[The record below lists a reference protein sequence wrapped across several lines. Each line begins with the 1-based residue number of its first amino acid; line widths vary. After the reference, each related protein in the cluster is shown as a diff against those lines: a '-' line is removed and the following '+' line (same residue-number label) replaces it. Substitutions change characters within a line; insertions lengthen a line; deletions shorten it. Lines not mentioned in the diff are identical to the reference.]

1 MGLDVVGFSGMGL
14 DVGDSVVAF
23 GTCTSPSLPCPAIV
37 GTILVV
43 EMVTSDRL
51 PSASFSDCLSL
62 LSERASG
69 VGGSS

>member
-1 MGLDVVGFSGMGL
+1 MVGFSGMGL

-23 GTCTSPSLPCPAIV
+23 GTCTSPSLPCPV